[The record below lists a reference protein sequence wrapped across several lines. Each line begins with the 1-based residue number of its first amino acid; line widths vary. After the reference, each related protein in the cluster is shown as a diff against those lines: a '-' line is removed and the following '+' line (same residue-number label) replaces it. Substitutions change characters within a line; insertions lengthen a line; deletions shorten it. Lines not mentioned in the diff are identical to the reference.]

1 MARITV
7 EDCVLQIPNRFD
19 LVLIAAQRGRDIS
32 AGGALTVDRD
42 NDKNPVV
49 SLREIGEKTVDIE
62 DLRQAIILGLQ
73 RHVEQDEPE
82 DEDPDMLTLGEGLG
96 AMKPEDA
103 LARKSLIEEE
113 IANEVLTVGGDAIE
127 AGAAIDDNEIT
138 AEVEKTPSDID
149 TSGLDMGEETPSD
162 ANDAAPRED

>member
-7 EDCVLQIPNRFD
+7 EDCVLRIPNRFE
-19 LVLIAAQRGRDIS
+19 LVLTASQRARDIS
-32 AGGALTVDRD
+32 AGAALTLDRD

-49 SLREIGEKTVDIE
+49 SLREIAEEMVEIE
-62 DLRQAIILGLQ
+62 ELKQALIQGLQ

-82 DEDPDMLTLGEGLG
+82 DEDPDLVTLGEGLG

-113 IANEVLTVGGDAIE
+113 IADEVLTVGEDAIE
-127 AGAAIDDNEIT
+127 EGADIAETETDAGAT
-138 AEVEKTPSDID
+138 
-149 TSGLDMGEETPSD
+149 EEEPK
-162 ANDAAPRED
+162 E

>member
-62 DLRQAIILGLQ
+62 DLRQVIILGLQ

-149 TSGLDMGEETPSD
+149 MGEVTPSD

>member
-32 AGGALTVDRD
+32 AGGALTLDRD

-49 SLREIGEKTVDIE
+49 SLREIGEKTIDTE
-62 DLRQAIILGLQ
+62 ELRQAIILGLQ

-96 AMKPEDA
+96 AMTPEDA
-103 LARKSLIEEE
+103 LARKTLIEEE
-113 IANEVLTVGGDAIE
+113 IADEVLTVGGDAIE
-127 AGAAIDDNEIT
+127 AGAAIADSET
-138 AEVEKTPSDID
+138 PEEVAQTPADSDTGD
-149 TSGLDMGEETPSD
+149 MDMGEASPND
-162 ANDAAPRED
+162 ADDAAPRED

>member
-62 DLRQAIILGLQ
+62 DLRQAIVLGLQ